1 MIMMSLFSSQT
12 IIFALAIILLGL
24 ITGTIPTVC
33 FYLLSREQTD
43 DMRNMPVFT
52 AWLFQIQG
60 FGMFLGPVVFATI
73 VDKQN
78 SWVFGIGVFAVFCL
92 VKAGLSFALKT
103 KDQ

>member
-1 MIMMSLFSSQT
+1 MMAMSLLASQPV
-12 IIFALAIILLGL
+12 IFGIGIILLGL
-24 ITGTIPTVC
+24 ITGAVPTVC
-33 FYLLSREQTD
+33 FYVLSQEKTE

-60 FGMFLGPVVFATI
+60 FGMFLGPVVFASI
-73 VDKQN
+73 VEAKE
-78 SWVFGIGVFAVFCL
+78 SWIFGIGIFALFCL